1 MAGCMALSWA
11 VVQLWATVAAP
22 ILSDLTGRPSFAGFG
37 PAIALTFWAV
47 ATLLVGRYMDAR
59 GRAAGLRL
67 GFIAGAVG
75 CLLLFFGI
83 GGRSLP
89 LYLVGLAVV
98 GGGGGAVNL
107 ARAGAGDMYPPER
120 RARGISFVLIGAA
133 FGAILG
139 PVAFTPLLAR
149 TGADLDVLAPP
160 FLAAAGIMVA
170 GAALT
175 FVIRVDPMEVARRIR
190 GQIASG
196 ASAAVAPARPMR
208 ELLRMPLVRAAVV
221 AALIS
226 QAVMTGTMSTVALH
240 LRDHGHGWPEVA
252 ITMSAHFLGMFALVL
267 VVGRLVDRI
276 GRERAIIIGF
286 LILSAG
292 AIALLAEV
300 EIRWIAPAML
310 AVGLGWNVGF
320 VAATAMMA
328 DATSPAERAGLL
340 GFADFLAVGS
350 SVVAAL
356 LAGVVI
362 GVFGMASL
370 AIVGTAVAMI
380 PVAIFVAGRRRVQA
394 AA

>member
-1 MAGCMALSWA
+1 M
-11 VVQLWATVAAP
+11 
-22 ILSDLTGRPSFAGFG
+22 AGFG

-75 CLLLFFGI
+75 CLLLFFAI

-89 LYLVGLAVV
+89 LYLLGLAVV

-160 FLAAAGIMVA
+160 FLAAGAIMLAG
-170 GAALT
+170 GALT

-190 GQIASG
+190 EQIGSG
-196 ASAAVAPARPMR
+196 APATAAPARPIR
-208 ELLRMPLVRAAVV
+208 EVLRVPLVRAAVV

-226 QAVMTGTMSTVALH
+226 QAVMTGIMSTVALH

-252 ITMSAHFLGMFALVL
+252 VTMSAHFLGMFALVL

-292 AIALLAEV
+292 AVALLAEA

-310 AVGLGWNVGF
+310 AVGLGWSVGF

-328 DATSPAERAGLL
+328 DATAPAERAGLL
-340 GFADFLAVGS
+340 GFADFVAVGS
-350 SVVAAL
+350 SVVASL

-362 GVFGMASL
+362 GVFGMGAL

-380 PVAIFVAGRRRVQA
+380 PVVIFAAGRHRVQA
-394 AA
+394 PA